1 MAHADVDDLAAL
13 VIEPADV
20 PDPVRR
26 HVVACSRCSATVEA
40 LTTTRGSLGAD
51 PLVAPPPDLRARV
64 MAEALGRPTST
75 APLDDTG
82 TGETPPSA
90 PVPLASRRRG
100 VPVWLASAAA
110 VLALVA
116 GLGVGRMS
124 VGEPEAAP
132 VEPEPTGSVLAAT
145 DLTALDSDAPRGAV
159 EAVNDADDVVTVS
172 VRATELGDEPGFH
185 EVWLINV
192 DGERMVALGILAR
205 SDNGTFEVPRRL
217 LEEGYRIVDI
227 SVEPDDGDPT
237 HSGVSLARGELV

>member
-26 HVVACSRCSATVEA
+26 HVDACSRCSATVEA
-40 LTTTRGSLGAD
+40 LTTTRGALGSA
-51 PLVAPPPDLRARV
+51 PLVAPPPELRARV
-64 MAEALGRPTST
+64 MAEALGRPTSS
-75 APLDDTG
+75 ASETG

-100 VPVWLASAAA
+100 GVPLWLASAAA
-110 VLALVA
+110 VTALVA
-116 GLGVGRMS
+116 GLGGGGRS

-132 VEPEPTGSVLAAT
+132 VEPEPPGSVVAAT
-145 DLTALDSDAPRGAV
+145 SLTALDSDAPRGAV

-172 VRATELGDEPGFH
+172 VRATALGDEPGFH